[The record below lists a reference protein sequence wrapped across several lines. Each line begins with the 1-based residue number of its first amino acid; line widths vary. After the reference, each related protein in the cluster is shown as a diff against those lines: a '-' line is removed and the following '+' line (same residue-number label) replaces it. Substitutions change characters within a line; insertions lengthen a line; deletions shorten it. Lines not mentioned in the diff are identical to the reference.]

1 MERRA
6 YHTAKSCNNN
16 SNHSV
21 WLSCYWHLKIYMSAN
36 WQQILRV
43 DDQHVLTTTSK
54 LVSIDTILICAVFFC
69 LVLLLSARVHR
80 TQCPAI
86 PIPAA
91 NINSFNMC
99 YTIPF
104 VPQLAHCSKCSPFPV
119 CAVVFFPLLSTTG
132 TVCRAKLCS
141 CHSNHSDHRR
151 PPTKSFRA
159 DSLTLSASLSISL
172 FKSIEEV
179 AIPAVDTASYRLLLR
194 LSYTSSTIGP
204 NKYCMHINLCS
215 SRASCCTPSTF
226 PSLPTAQFPFQA
238 QNNAQLFAFIEK
250 GCWNFNWIALVNKK
264 CEACKR

>member
-1 MERRA
+1 
-6 YHTAKSCNNN
+6 
-16 SNHSV
+16 
-21 WLSCYWHLKIYMSAN
+21 MSAN

-54 LVSIDTILICAVFFC
+54 LVSIDTILICAAFFC

-86 PIPAA
+86 PMPAA

-99 YTIPF
+99 YTIPL
-104 VPQLAHCSKCSPFPV
+104 VAQLAHCSKCPPFPV
-119 CAVVFFPLLSTTG
+119 CAVVFAPHFCPQQAPFAVPSFALVIPTILTIGGHQQSRFVQPLSVFLPLS
-132 TVCRAKLCS
+132 VFS
-141 CHSNHSDHRR
+141 S
-151 PPTKSFRA
+151 
-159 DSLTLSASLSISL
+159 SLSIPL

-179 AIPAVDTASYRLLLR
+179 AIRAVDTASYRLLLR

-215 SRASCCTPSTF
+215 SRASCCTPFTF
-226 PSLPTAQFPFQA
+226 ASLPTAQFPFRA

-250 GCWNFNWIALVNKK
+250 GC
-264 CEACKR
+264 